1 MIERCRKKLTCH
13 RTVSICQTHLSLQIF
28 PVNISDSSTMTKLV
42 AVLSLVLV
50 VMVMEDVLT
59 DGEFISRLTIYL
71 LLAAHTRP
79 SVLRIK
85 PTPKKKT
92 KGGGIYISV
101 WGLN

>member
-1 MIERCRKKLTCH
+1 
-13 RTVSICQTHLSLQIF
+13 
-28 PVNISDSSTMTKLV
+28 MTKLV

-50 VMVMEDVLT
+50 VMVMGDVSA

-79 SVLRIK
+79 NVLRVK

-92 KGGGIYISV
+92 KGGGEIYSNV
-101 WGLN
+101 GFELTTPSLKE